1 MIGVTFARK
10 ILGLTGAE
18 LGKQLGVTR
27 QAICLYESEEN
38 CIPEKHYNKLK
49 EIFKLPPEILVKE
62 LSDMDKKYILSTYSK
77 VE

>member
-1 MIGVTFARK
+1 MIGVTFARH

-27 QAICLYESEEN
+27 QAICLYESSEN

-49 EIFKLPPEILVKE
+49 EIFNLPPELLIKE
-62 LSDMDKKYILSTYSK
+62 LNDTDKKYILSYYSK
-77 VE
+77 KE